1 LILCCLSVVQTPRF
15 GYILSAL
22 LHMAHRQDEVAK
34 NGDDI
39 LKLLELVSI
48 EVGVKSGAMSKDAL
62 KSEVARKKKNLD
74 KLNAVRESSQRT
86 SARRLNDS
94 TNLRPAPY
102 RFWNTVA
109 NRPCQH
115 LHTSVVWR
123 VVDKTR
129 KACFHELD
137 ALGHMSSHY
146 YVVQVY
152 GLIKDYMPD
161 KLVLVMEY
169 LQQGDLRNRL
179 HKEQ

>member
-1 LILCCLSVVQTPRF
+1 MRTHWHSPSSNKNLVQATTKLQRAWISLLTSLF

-86 SARRLNDS
+86 SARRLNNS
-94 TNLRPAPY
+94 TSLRPAPY
-102 RFWNTVA
+102 RLWNTVA
-109 NRPCQH
+109 NRPCRTPSH
-115 LHTSVVWR
+115 FSILEGGL
-123 VVDKTR
+123 TR
-129 KACFHELD
+129 PATP
-137 ALGHMSSHY
+137 ASAS
-146 YVVQVY
+146 
-152 GLIKDYMPD
+152 
-161 KLVLVMEY
+161 
-169 LQQGDLRNRL
+169 
-179 HKEQ
+179 